1 MDVEVFS
8 YCEEKSY
15 FLLPDNCTEFDEE
28 PRNSTIFITQYGA
41 IITKHDKGRK
51 NLPISPA

>member
-15 FLLPDNCTEFDEE
+15 FLLPDSCTEFDEE
-28 PRNSTIFITQYGA
+28 PRNSTIFITLIHRYYQN
-41 IITKHDKGRK
+41 I
-51 NLPISPA
+51 

>member
-15 FLLPDNCTEFDEE
+15 FLLPDSCTEFDEE
-28 PRNSTIFITQYGA
+28 PRNSTIFITLIPNTPLLSKYV
-41 IITKHDKGRK
+41 T
-51 NLPISPA
+51 LFF

>member
-15 FLLPDNCTEFDEE
+15 FLLPDSCTEFDEE
-28 PRNSTIFITQYGA
+28 PNTALLSNPVIKSLKIR
-41 IITKHDKGRK
+41 
-51 NLPISPA
+51 